1 MTPIQKIEHELIDLK
16 TQINKHPLYKTL
28 ETIED
33 VKIFMGIHVFAVL
46 YATFQFHVF
55 FPVRNPKLH
64 LYINPLSPIKRT

>member
-33 VKIFMGIHVFAVL
+33 VKIFMGIHQFLFQGLHQYKQMWTVVLVFHLPWL
-46 YATFQFHVF
+46 YC
-55 FPVRNPKLH
+55 VRNV
-64 LYINPLSPIKRT
+64 R